1 VEQQMN
7 KFDDNGDKISKSQ
20 RIANLERRVAFLE
33 KNSEDAN
40 RYISDIWRVIKMTNE
55 NADALLKRVSELE
68 KSKAP

>member
-1 VEQQMN
+1 MN

-33 KNSEDAN
+33 KNSENAN

-68 KSKAP
+68 KSKVP

>member
-1 VEQQMN
+1 MN

-20 RIANLERRVAFLE
+20 RVANLERRVAFLE

>member
-1 VEQQMN
+1 MN

-33 KNSEDAN
+33 KNSENAN

-68 KSKAP
+68 KSKAA